1 MKKISLISFICI
13 IVDQLVKILVT
24 KTLILNKSIILINN
38 FFNLTYVTNS
48 GAAWSIFNGNRFFLI
63 MVAIISIIIIYM
75 FFIKNKNLKKIE
87 IITYGLLFG
96 GIFGNLIDRLIFG
109 YVIDYLDFCILNYD
123 FPIFNIADICIVVSV
138 FLIILDIFRGE
149 KNEFSSAK

>member
-149 KNEFSSAK
+149 KY

>member
-1 MKKISLISFICI
+1 
-13 IVDQLVKILVT
+13 VT

-109 YVIDYLDFCILNYD
+109 YVIDYLDFCIFNYD